1 MKKIKEL
8 KKYLTNENLAILMM
22 VVVIVQPI
30 FDIDYLL
37 YPFFDKIGVPLPST
51 VLYFIGL
58 PILIL
63 LSLFTQSNNRKKT
76 IIFISIYL
84 GLVSIYTIVHHMFVR
99 GMFEQLYLTNRYI
112 YSFGTEVRYILTL
125 IIPLLLVYSFYKSE
139 LNSNSIK
146 KIVIISSALISIPI
160 FLSNLFLFGPA
171 TYYDGPTLAN
181 FPTWFFGIYETHHP
195 KTLTTKFFFSEGNTT
210 GIILF
215 SLYPLLIKQI
225 FTESKKWLILFLIF
239 IQGWAMYVL
248 ATRVATYGV
257 TLMIGAIILVYLFL
271 VLLRK
276 EKFNWKPLIM
286 LIIVFS
292 IFLAS
297 LPHTPAVKNLE
308 IDNRN
313 DLAVFEN
320 DDNRKEWKDEI
331 DNVQL
336 IPGTAEFN
344 YYYQHIFEVYYW
356 LLTIPDVYYKW
367 YYPYVIDPKFY
378 VDLIFEYDFWERK
391 SGRQFQQIFF
401 DYKWNKLNE
410 TQKLFGFGY
419 SRFMNGSI
427 LVEQDFIMQSY
438 TLGYVGVALL
448 NLPWIGI
455 ILYMLYVAIC
465 KIRYA
470 CNFELITL
478 AISIVAILGGAYLS
492 GHVLD
497 QFFSSIYLSLFVGT
511 ALFELRRIDINKD

>member
-1 MKKIKEL
+1 MKIFEKIKNQ
-8 KKYLTNENLAILMM
+8 LTNENLVVLMM
-22 VVVIVQPI
+22 SVVIVQPI

-37 YPFFDKIGVPLPST
+37 YPILNKIGVPLPST
-51 VLYFIGL
+51 FLYFIGL
-58 PILIL
+58 PVLVILSFMIKEK
-63 LSLFTQSNNRKKT
+63 NKRKKVL
-76 IIFISIYL
+76 FGGLYL
-84 GLVSIYTIVHHMFVR
+84 GLVIAYSVVHHLFVKD
-99 GMFEQLYLTNRYI
+99 MFEQLYLTNRYI
-112 YSFGTEVRYILTL
+112 YTFGTEIRYILTL
-125 IIPLLLVYSFYKSE
+125 IIPFGLVYAFYRTE
-139 LNSNSIK
+139 LNTNSIK
-146 KIVIISSALISIPI
+146 KIVLTSSALISIPI

-215 SLYPLLIKQI
+215 SLYPLLIRQL
-225 FTESKKWLILFLIF
+225 FTEKKRWLTLTLIV

-257 TLMIGAIILVYLFL
+257 PLMIAAVVFVYLFL
-271 VLLRK
+271 VVLKK
-276 EKFNWKPLIM
+276 ERFDWKPLVM
-286 LIIVFS
+286 LVVVFS
-292 IFLAS
+292 IFFAS
-297 LPHTPAVKNLE
+297 LPLTPAVKNLE

-320 DDNRKEWKDEI
+320 DENRKAWKDEI
-331 DNVQL
+331 DNIEL
-336 IPGTAEFN
+336 IPVTAEFN

-378 VDLIFEYDFWERK
+378 VDLIFEYEFWERK

-401 DYKWNKLNE
+401 DYKWDKLTD

-419 SRFMNGSI
+419 SRFMMGSI
-427 LVEQDFIMQSY
+427 LIEQDFVMQKF
-438 TLGYVGVALL
+438 TLGYLGVALL
-448 NLPWIGI
+448 NFPWIGI
-455 ILYMLYVAIC
+455 LIYMLYLAIR
-465 KIRYA
+465 KIKAA
-470 CNFELITL
+470 CNFDLITL
-478 AISIVAILGGAYLS
+478 AIAIIAIMGGAYLS

-497 QFFSSIYLSLFVGT
+497 QFFSSTYLALFVGT
-511 ALFELRRIDINKD
+511 ALYQLKHIDKEA

>member
-1 MKKIKEL
+1 MKFVNTL
-8 KKYLTNENLAILMM
+8 KKHINNENLVVLMM
-22 VVVIVQPI
+22 AVVIVQPI

-37 YPFFDKIGVPLPST
+37 FPLLDKINVPLPST
-51 VLYFIGL
+51 FLYFIGL
-58 PILIL
+58 PLLIFFAFL
-63 LSLFTQSNNRKKT
+63 IKEQNKKRT
-76 IIFISIYL
+76 LIFAGIYI
-84 GLVSIYTIVHHMFVR
+84 GLIGVYTIAHHFYVR
-99 GMFEQLYLTNRYI
+99 DMFEQLYLTNRYI
-112 YSFGTEVRYILTL
+112 YSVSTEIRYILTL
-125 IIPLLLVYSFYKSE
+125 VIPFGLVYAFYRTE
-139 LNSNSIK
+139 LNTDSIK
-146 KIVIISSALISIPI
+146 KIVIVSSALISVPI

-195 KTLTTKFFFSEGNTT
+195 KSLTTKFFFSEGNTT

-215 SLYPLLIKQI
+215 SIYPLLIRQL
-225 FTESKKWLILFLIF
+225 FTEKRRLLVLSLIF

-257 TLMIGAIILVYLFL
+257 PLMIAAVIFVYLFL
-271 VLLRK
+271 VVLKK
-276 EKFNWKPLIM
+276 ERFNWKPFVM
-286 LIIVFS
+286 LIVIFS
-292 IFLAS
+292 IFFAS
-297 LPHTPAVKNLE
+297 LPLTPAVKNLE

-320 DDNRKEWKDEI
+320 DENRKEWKDEI
-331 DNVQL
+331 DNIDL

-378 VDLIFEYDFWERK
+378 VDLIFEYEFWERK

-401 DYKWNKLNE
+401 DYKWDKLDD

-419 SRFMNGSI
+419 SRFMMGSI
-427 LVEQDFIMQSY
+427 LIEQDFVMQTY
-438 TLGYVGVALL
+438 TLGYIGVALL
-448 NLPWIGI
+448 NLPWIGVV
-455 ILYMLYVAIC
+455 LYMLYLALRRI
-465 KIRYA
+465 KSA
-470 CNFELITL
+470 CNFDLIVL
-478 AISIVAILGGAYLS
+478 AISIVSILGGAYLS

-497 QFFSSIYLSLFVGT
+497 QFFSTTYLALFVGT
-511 ALFELRRIDINKD
+511 ALFQLVQLNKEV